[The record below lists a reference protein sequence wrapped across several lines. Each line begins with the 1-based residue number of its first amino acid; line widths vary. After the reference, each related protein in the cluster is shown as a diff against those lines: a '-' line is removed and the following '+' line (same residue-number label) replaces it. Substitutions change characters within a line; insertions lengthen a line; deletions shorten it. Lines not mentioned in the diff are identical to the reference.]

1 MQTNIWDGKRI
12 IDKYK
17 LPGRGEEQEETFV
30 PVATAEVQFKKRSL
44 EEWRAFNKAHI
55 PIIVEEIYG
64 HYSQRNPQGVVS
76 MEYKTIPAD
85 GTEGMSGV
93 IRMEDRYRRGEG
105 DNMEKYLKD
114 YAQIFEDQPEDLREN
129 RMID

>member
-1 MQTNIWDGKRI
+1 MQANIWDEKRI

-17 LPGRGEEQEETFV
+17 LPGRGKEQEETFV

-44 EEWRAFNKAHI
+44 KEWRAFNKARI
-55 PIIVEEIYG
+55 PIIAEEIYD

-93 IRMEDRYRRGEG
+93 IRMEDWHRREEG
-105 DNMEKYLKD
+105 GNMGKYLKD
-114 YAQIFEDQPEDLREN
+114 YAHIFEDQSEDLREN
-129 RMID
+129 RMIN

>member
-1 MQTNIWDGKRI
+1 
-12 IDKYK
+12 
-17 LPGRGEEQEETFV
+17 
-30 PVATAEVQFKKRSL
+30 
-44 EEWRAFNKAHI
+44 
-55 PIIVEEIYG
+55 
-64 HYSQRNPQGVVS
+64 
-76 MEYKTIPAD
+76 MEHKTIPAD

-129 RMID
+129 RMIDWGTMKQLWLELVDVEFNNETVKKFVQLRTYEGATQRDIFELMDKTMLDHRLRKVEPREAYHRHLEDLAEKLCRLR